1 MVLGVW
7 RNTASRC
14 VHFQLELQ
22 LGGPWWLECGL
33 GRSLW
38 WMDSGL
44 FQAIGLC
51 STPPCLAGSS
61 LSDSYASRANQ
72 KEPGRMAHSDVL
84 LEVLD
89 LMVL

>member
-1 MVLGVW
+1 MVLRAW
-7 RNTASRC
+7 KNTASRC

-51 STPPCLAGSS
+51 STPPYLAGSS

-72 KEPGRMAHSDVL
+72 KDRKNRAEWPT
-84 LEVLD
+84 
-89 LMVL
+89 LMSCLKFWT